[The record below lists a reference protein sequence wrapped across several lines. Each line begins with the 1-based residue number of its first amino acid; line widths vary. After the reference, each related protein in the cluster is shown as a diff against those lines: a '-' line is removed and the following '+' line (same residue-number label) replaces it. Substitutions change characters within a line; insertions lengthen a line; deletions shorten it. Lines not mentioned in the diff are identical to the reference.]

1 MVDVLF
7 PLVTGVVVSGVKSAL
22 GARPESYAS
31 GVVVQPKL
39 PPEAYRAQRMVTVRN
54 DGGPTEGVLRRHRY
68 GFNVWAESPVNAEK
82 LANLCMAV
90 LPALADGDPLVA
102 VQEFTGPFE
111 VVDDLTDILTV
122 GGVTLSH
129 YYFSCVVSYRGTD
142 L

>member
-7 PLVTGVVVSGVKSAL
+7 PLATGTVVSGLRSTLA
-22 GARPESYAS
+22 GRSEAYAS
-31 GVVVQPKL
+31 GVTVQPKL
-39 PPEAYRAQRMVTVRN
+39 PAEAQRTQRMVTVRN

-68 GFNVWAESPVNAEK
+68 GFNVWAESAVNAEK

-90 LPALADGDPLVA
+90 LPALADGDPVVA

-111 VVDDLTDILTV
+111 VIDDLTDILTV